1 MQKLLVE
8 FKNASGNVHQAPC
21 SVSGRVLNREKSLS
35 APHIVLADNSSD
47 EDQHSDKS
55 EQDLRVSV
63 INMQNQLIPDSAKN
77 SEQVKIPAGLDWIN
91 TLFLLYHSKKG
102 EIGQF
107 LLSLKE
113 VGIFA

>member
-1 MQKLLVE
+1 M
-8 FKNASGNVHQAPC
+8 
-21 SVSGRVLNREKSLS
+21 LNREKSLS
-35 APHIVLADNSSD
+35 VPHIVLADNSSD
-47 EDQHSDKS
+47 EDQQHSDKS

-77 SEQVKIPAGLDWIN
+77 SEQVKIPADLDWIK
-91 TLFLLYHSKKG
+91 TLFLLYNSKKC